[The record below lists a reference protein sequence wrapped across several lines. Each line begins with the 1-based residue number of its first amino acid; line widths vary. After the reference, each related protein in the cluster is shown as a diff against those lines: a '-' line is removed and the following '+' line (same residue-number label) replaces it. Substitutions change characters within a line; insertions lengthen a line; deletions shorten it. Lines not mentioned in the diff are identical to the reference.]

1 MKSNY
6 QKNKEV
12 EHAKESL
19 PPKSGDKKDYTQS
32 EFEEFIIKSGAV
44 GSYMIFRSEKEE
56 EEMGID
62 EL

>member
-1 MKSNY
+1 MKSNF
-6 QKNKEV
+6 QKSKEV
-12 EHAKESL
+12 EHPKESL

>member
-1 MKSNY
+1 MKTNF
-6 QKNKEV
+6 QKEKEV
-12 EHAKESL
+12 EHPKESL

-44 GSYMIFRSEKEE
+44 GSYMIFRSEEKDD
-56 EEMGID
+56 EMGIN

>member
-1 MKSNY
+1 MKTNF
-6 QKNKEV
+6 QKNKEI
-12 EHAKESL
+12 EHPKESL

-32 EFEEFIIKSGAV
+32 EFEEFILKSGAV
-44 GSYMIFRSEKEE
+44 GSYMIFRSEEEE

>member
-1 MKSNY
+1 MKTNFE
-6 QKNKEV
+6 KNNEV
-12 EHAKESL
+12 EHPKESL

-44 GSYMIFRSEKEE
+44 GSYMIFRSEKKDD
-56 EEMGID
+56 EMGIN

>member
-1 MKSNY
+1 MKTNFE
-6 QKNKEV
+6 KNNKV
-12 EHAKESL
+12 EHPKESL

-44 GSYMIFRSEKEE
+44 GSYMIFRSEKKDD
-56 EEMGID
+56 EMGIN

>member
-1 MKSNY
+1 MKTNF
-6 QKNKEV
+6 QQNKIV
-12 EHAKESL
+12 EHPKESL
-19 PPKSGDKKDYTQS
+19 PPKNGDKKDFTQS

-56 EEMGID
+56 EEMGIN